1 MHKVYSYI
9 LRQFITVF
17 KRCAKRLVGSLK
29 CSTSQHKRELFPA
42 WNGKKP
48 RARFFCDVTQ
58 LNQNATEVKSVQKFQ
73 SSSFKM
79 KMNYSKGTSWQDVE
93 NLLCKLEKSDEE
105 LERILP
111 WFYEHVKCFKQVKE
125 GLLILATSDNTDG
138 SSILNMS
145 K

>member
-1 MHKVYSYI
+1 MKV
-9 LRQFITVF
+9 
-17 KRCAKRLVGSLK
+17 
-29 CSTSQHKRELFPA
+29 
-42 WNGKKP
+42 
-48 RARFFCDVTQ
+48 
-58 LNQNATEVKSVQKFQ
+58 
-73 SSSFKM
+73 
-79 KMNYSKGTSWQDVE
+79 NYSKGTSWQDVE

-125 GLLILATSDNTDG
+125 GLLILATSHNTDG